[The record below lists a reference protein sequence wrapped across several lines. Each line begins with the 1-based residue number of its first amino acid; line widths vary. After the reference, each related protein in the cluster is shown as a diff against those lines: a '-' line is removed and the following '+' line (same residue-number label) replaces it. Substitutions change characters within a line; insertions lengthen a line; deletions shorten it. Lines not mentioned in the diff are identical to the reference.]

1 MLFSFQISSKIIF
14 VNSQQNISS
23 TNNFISSTTKNLI
36 LNEIF
41 NNNFKLQK
49 EQNKWKRFRRRNEKI
64 RGRKRRFF
72 GVINSDDDE
81 DYQQQQQDPNLSTK
95 SEKRR
100 EETETE
106 LENELMAEFVRV
118 SLKHENDFNVR
129 YRKKTFTMTQPFECY
144 SCMSSS
150 YQAKWGF
157 LKEMYFAPKMFADA
171 CDAPIPRKGLIPT
184 VLCASFCVSM
194 LEPSVFVGFKYI
206 RGCGDLILRHGF
218 NKTAIQIHR
227 FAQVDKCR
235 QLPRAHLFNQP
246 RQLEV
251 AVTGNLQLCT
261 CYGERCNG
269 GSSSKINVYII
280 WKAVILMI

>member
-1 MLFSFQISSKIIF
+1 MFYNYFLLFIKQIIYLIFLIKTNIF
-14 VNSQQNISS
+14 V
-23 TNNFISSTTKNLI
+23 F
-36 LNEIF
+36 
-41 NNNFKLQK
+41 
-49 EQNKWKRFRRRNEKI
+49 
-64 RGRKRRFF
+64 
-72 GVINSDDDE
+72 
-81 DYQQQQQDPNLSTK
+81 
-95 SEKRR
+95 
-100 EETETE
+100 
-106 LENELMAEFVRV
+106 A
-118 SLKHENDFNVR
+118 
-129 YRKKTFTMTQPFECY
+129 MTQPFECY

-269 GSSSKINVYII
+269 GSSSVLKRGKNLKFLILFSLII
-280 WKAVILMI
+280 LFLISKYLRI